1 LVSLNLFRSLDL
13 EKKFKL
19 YYIDDKLGSTSN
31 FMQPQK
37 KLNPVIIALIVI
49 VLVGIAVALAVT
61 TQQPEQAAVSET
73 RQKAAAPAG
82 DAAIKYKAGT
92 YTEKG
97 RYASPGGGESID
109 VTVTI
114 TDDIITSASVS
125 PNATSEQAKQY
136 QGTFV
141 SGYKS
146 LVVGKNV
153 DEVSL
158 SRVAGSSLTSTG
170 FNNALELIKAD
181 ARA

>member
-1 LVSLNLFRSLDL
+1 MKPKN
-13 EKKFKL
+13 K
-19 YYIDDKLGSTSN
+19 ST
-31 FMQPQK
+31 
-37 KLNPVIIALIVI
+37 PVIIALIVI
-49 VLVGIAVALAVT
+49 VLVGIAVTLAAT
-61 TQQPEQAAVSET
+61 NQQPKQTTVNET
-73 RQKAAAPAG
+73 TQKAAAPTG
-82 DAAIKYKAGT
+82 DAAINYKDGT

-114 TDDIITSASVS
+114 ADDTITSASVT

-146 LVVGKNV
+146 LVVGKDV

-181 ARA
+181 AKA